1 MGKFR
6 NRVSPGNKDFQD
18 SEEEKDPA
26 FGASEI
32 RLQKRFQRVRERSWF
47 GDSPKGG
54 VRRWTEEVSIE
65 VKIKYAVCLERQK
78 AQALHIC
85 ARTHTDTKECAVR
98 GKKSVK
104 GKTEL

>member
-1 MGKFR
+1 M
-6 NRVSPGNKDFQD
+6 N
-18 SEEEKDPA
+18 
-26 FGASEI
+26 
-32 RLQKRFQRVRERSWF
+32 
-47 GDSPKGG
+47 
-54 VRRWTEEVSIE
+54 IE

-78 AQALHIC
+78 AQALHIY